1 MNDQPTLENALQL
14 AACVLFFVGLRMLRG
29 PATAVRG
36 NAVSAAAMAIAVA
49 AAVIA
54 TGVSLTLVAA
64 SVAVGASIG
73 LLLALRVKMTGM
85 PELVALFNGLGGLAS
100 ATVGLVELIDPETTA
115 ALSRAPAAAAVV
127 VGAIAFTGSLV
138 AYGKLS
144 GRIETKAIVFPLQL
158 ALSAAALLITLGLG
172 VGAVLVP
179 ESRLLLALLSLLAL
193 VLGVLAVVRIGGGD
207 MPVVVSLLNAYS
219 GIAAA
224 LAGLALASPV
234 LVVAGTLVGASGL
247 MLTGVMC
254 KGMNR
259 SLADVLF
266 AGFGSEVA
274 PAGAAQQGEV
284 RPVSAP
290 DAFLM
295 LEAARSVVIVP
306 GYGMAVAQAQH
317 VVQELAEMLAGNGT
331 DVSFVIHPVAGRM
344 PGHMNVLLAE
354 AGVPYEQLAEPQDVN
369 PNMAA
374 IDLALVIGANDVVNP
389 DAREDESSPLYG
401 MPIVNVDQART
412 TIVLKRSM
420 NPGFAGV
427 QNSLFFKPNTRL
439 LFGDAKK
446 SIAEVLAEFKSD

>member
-1 MNDQPTLENALQL
+1 
-14 AACVLFFVGLRMLRG
+14 
-29 PATAVRG
+29 
-36 NAVSAAAMAIAVA
+36 
-49 AAVIA
+49 
-54 TGVSLTLVAA
+54 
-64 SVAVGASIG
+64 
-73 LLLALRVKMTGM
+73 
-85 PELVALFNGLGGLAS
+85 
-100 ATVGLVELIDPETTA
+100 VELIDPETTA